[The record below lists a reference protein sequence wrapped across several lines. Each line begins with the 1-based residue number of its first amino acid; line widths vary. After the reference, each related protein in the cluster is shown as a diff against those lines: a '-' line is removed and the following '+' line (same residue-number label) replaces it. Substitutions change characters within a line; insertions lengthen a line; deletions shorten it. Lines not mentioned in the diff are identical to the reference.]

1 VNTEISRS
9 VENPSV
15 KPDNLFEVLDKF
27 FLDIIGNVIP
37 GITLIFGTWIILNKP
52 ILFGFTSLFTFK
64 DTSSWVF
71 LIVSGYIL
79 GYGITSFGE
88 LIILPIIETIALP
101 LKKHKFTKWLVVNI
115 ISKKQ
120 EKINIRNRDD
130 FKIMVNQAKKILELD
145 TVNKKDFGF
154 WRNIALA
161 FSQSNNS
168 LVYRFTY
175 ISLFNLGIATV
186 LTLFSILW
194 ISLNFFK
201 YLNINSTVMPI
212 NHIAIITLFISAYL
226 FLNRYYEFNR
236 RSLQV
241 PFSSAIVNLQEKI
254 SKVKLEESNN
264 QKNKFCLDVK
274 SNQFPRLYLAGGF
287 HSGWQDKIKSS
298 VSNFNFIDPRIHNL
312 NNETLYT
319 LWDLEAIR
327 QCDWI
332 FAYLEKTNPGCYAL
346 SLEIGFAKALGKR
359 VLLVDEKSSSDEYSM
374 RYLKM
379 VRASSDV
386 TFDSFE
392 EALKFMNSLSNIYK

>member
-1 VNTEISRS
+1 
-9 VENPSV
+9 V

-27 FLDIIGNVIP
+27 FLDIIGNIIP

-52 ILFGFTSLFTFK
+52 ILFNSASLFTFK
-64 DTSSWVF
+64 DTSSWIL

-88 LIILPIIETIALP
+88 IIVLPVAEAIALP
-101 LKKHKFTKWLVVNI
+101 LRRHKLTKCLVPNI
-115 ISKKQ
+115 ISKEQ

-130 FKIMVNQAKKILELD
+130 FKIMVNQATKLLELD
-145 TVNKKDFGF
+145 AVNKEDFGF

-161 FSQSNNS
+161 FSQANNS

-186 LTLFSILW
+186 FILFSILW
-194 ISLNFFK
+194 IFLNFIK
-201 YLNINSTVMPI
+201 NSTVIPI
-212 NHIAIITLFISAYL
+212 NCTAIITLFVLAYL

-359 VLLVDEKSSSDEYSM
+359 ILLVDEKSSSDEYSM

-379 VRASSDV
+379 VRSSSDV
-386 TFDSFE
+386 IFDSFE
-392 EALKFMNSLSNIYK
+392 EALEFMNSLSNIYK